1 MAIHESLQDGRDLLD
16 EMFEQMYPNSDLK
29 MIIPNR
35 CTRSKCDAEE
45 SVLDN
50 IIQSKI
56 QNRAL
61 PLALRKRLL
70 YEQAR
75 AS

>member
-1 MAIHESLQDGRDLLD
+1 MAVRASLQDGRDLLD
-16 EMFEQMYPNSDLK
+16 MMFEQMYPKSSLK
-29 MIIPNR
+29 IAIPNR
-35 CTRSKCDAEE
+35 CIRTERDIGE

-50 IIQSKI
+50 IIQNKI
-56 QNRAL
+56 ENRAL

>member
-1 MAIHESLQDGRDLLD
+1 MAVQASLQDGRDMLD
-16 EMFEQMYPNSDLK
+16 MMFERMYPNSSLK
-29 MIIPNR
+29 IAIPNR
-35 CTRSKCDAEE
+35 CTRPERDIGER
-45 SVLDN
+45 VLDN

-56 QNRAL
+56 ENKAL
-61 PLALRKRLL
+61 PLALRKRML